1 MFKVLNLN
9 VFIIGERNPDGSY
22 KIQNPTNVKYR
33 ELLVNLDDS
42 NTPISVPPILLCESF
57 LDKRIDNIDY
67 YSLFDTLKMALTI
80 ITVLEFYYGCWFTYT
95 FWC

>member
-57 LDKRIDNIDY
+57 WISVLIILIIIV
-67 YSLFDTLKMALTI
+67 YSI
-80 ITVLEFYYGCWFTYT
+80 H
-95 FWC
+95 